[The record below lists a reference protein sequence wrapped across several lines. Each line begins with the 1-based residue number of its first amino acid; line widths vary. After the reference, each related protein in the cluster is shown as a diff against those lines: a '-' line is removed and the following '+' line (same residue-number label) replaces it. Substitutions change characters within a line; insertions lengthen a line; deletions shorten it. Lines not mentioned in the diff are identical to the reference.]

1 MVKRRNLLA
10 GTRCALLTTL
20 VLAAGC
26 SNSEQAKQEYFDN
39 GVKLMAAGRLR
50 DAIIEFRNAIQQD
63 PRFGRAHYQLAE
75 AYAATGNP
83 SGALQEYVRAA
94 DLLPTDNVAQT
105 RAAMFLL
112 LARQFEDAKT
122 RIQKVLES
130 DPTNVEA
137 LIVHGNALAALKDL
151 DGATKEIEEA
161 LELNPD
167 SPQGHGTLAAIRLA
181 QGDREKAKA
190 AFEKAVSV
198 DPSSMNARLA
208 LANFQWST
216 GDSAG
221 AEASLKR
228 ALELDPKHSV
238 TNQALAMLYMGSG
251 RAAEAEPY
259 LKATADSPGA
269 LSAQLRL
276 ADYYI
281 AMNRT
286 SDAKSILESLAPE
299 KGVAAEAQSRLAS
312 LTYAGGDKA
321 GAVRTVEGVL
331 ARSPDHVPSLLLKA
345 RWLAAEGKVAEAV
358 VPVQTAVQADPN
370 SVRAHFLLGMLH
382 TSLRQT
388 RDAIADFNE
397 VLRLNPRASA
407 AQIYLSHLHL
417 ASGASDIAVQFAES
431 ALKRAPGNPDARSSL
446 IRGLIARRDF
456 ARAEAELGSLKKQF
470 PDVGL
475 VHALEGTLRL
485 QKGNATGARRS
496 YEQALALS
504 PDLFEA
510 ISGVTTIDLRENLV
524 VKARARLNARLA
536 ANPDRADLL
545 LLSAQVSAVQREIG
559 QAEAALRRAIQVDP
573 GNAQAYGM
581 LASLLLVQ
589 NKLDA
594 ALAEFDQMTQ
604 RDPHNVGAQ
613 TMAAMILERQSKKAD
628 AQKRYEQIVAALP
641 RAAVAANNLA
651 WIYADAGTRLDE
663 ALRLAQAAAIELPDN
678 PDVHD
683 TMGWVYYKQELPGL
697 AIRAFELS
705 VEKAP
710 ANPLYHHHLA
720 LAYAKVG
727 DTAKA
732 LKSAQQALKLKPDY
746 ADALKL
752 VASMK

>member
-1 MVKRRNLLA
+1 M
-10 GTRCALLTTL
+10 T
-20 VLAAGC
+20 
-26 SNSEQAKQEYFDN
+26 
-39 GVKLMAAGRLR
+39 LMAAGKLR
-50 DAIIEFRNAIQQD
+50 EAVIEFRNAIQQD
-63 PRFGRAHYQLAE
+63 PRFGRARFQLAE

-112 LARQFEDAKT
+112 VARRFEDAKT

-130 DPTNVEA
+130 DPNNVEA
-137 LIVHGNALAALKDL
+137 LILHGNALAALKDL
-151 DGATKEIEEA
+151 VGATKEIEEA

-167 SPQGHGTLAAIRLA
+167 SPQGYATLAAIRLA
-181 QGDREKAKA
+181 EGDREKANA

-228 ALELDPKHSV
+228 ALELDPQHSV
-238 TNQALAMLYMGSG
+238 ANQALATLYMGSG

-259 LKATADSPGA
+259 LKAAAAPTGA
-269 LSAQLRL
+269 PSAQLRL

-286 SDAKSILESLAPE
+286 SDARSILESLVRE
-299 KGVAAEAQSRLAS
+299 RGKGVAAEAESRLAA
-312 LTYAGGDKA
+312 LVYAGGDKA

-331 ARSPDHVPSLLLKA
+331 ARSPGHVPSLLLKA
-345 RWLAAEGKVAEAV
+345 RWLAVEGRVAEAV
-358 VPVQTAVQADPN
+358 VPVQAAVQADPD

-382 TSLRQT
+382 TSQRQT

-397 VLRLNPRASA
+397 VLRLNPRAGA
-407 AQIYLSHLHL
+407 AQLYLSHLHL

-470 PDVGL
+470 PEVGL

-485 QKGNATGARRS
+485 QQGNATGARRS

-510 ISGVTTIDLRENLV
+510 ISGMTTIDLRQNLV
-524 VKARARLNARLA
+524 VEARSRLNARLA

-559 QAEAALRRAIQVDP
+559 HAEAELRRAIQVDP

-581 LASLLLVQ
+581 LASVLLAQ

-613 TMAAMILERQSKKAD
+613 TMAAMIVERQSKAD
-628 AQKRYEQIVAALP
+628 AQKRYEQIVATLP

-651 WIYADAGTRLDE
+651 WIYADAGTNLDE
-663 ALRLAQAAAIELPDN
+663 ALRLAQSAALDLPDN

-683 TMGWVYYKQELPGL
+683 TIGWVYYKQQRPVL
-697 AIRAFELS
+697 AIRAFERS
-705 VEKAP
+705 IEKAP

-720 LAYAKVG
+720 LAYAKAG
-727 DTAKA
+727 ETARA
-732 LKSAQQALKLKPDY
+732 LQSAQQALKLKPDY
-746 ADALKL
+746 ADAQKL